1 MLRTWWIVE
10 DNLNTEGSI
19 ETNTEEI
26 NKIKYNV
33 AHTVTKDSLH
43 QLLVLATIWDFLLLY
58 LQGKAATN
66 NVKGQDQEI
75 IQAKKI
81 QTEIMT
87 DMMIEKTLVETIEV
101 MTEIGIGIE
110 IEIEVMA
117 IMPQIILIIR
127 REAVIWKEVSS
138 KDLMNFL
145 LVAYRNH

>member
-1 MLRTWWIVE
+1 M
-10 DNLNTEGSI
+10 
-19 ETNTEEI
+19 
-26 NKIKYNV
+26 
-33 AHTVTKDSLH
+33 
-43 QLLVLATIWDFLLLY
+43 
-58 LQGKAATN
+58 
-66 NVKGQDQEI
+66 KGQDQET

-127 REAVIWKEVSS
+127 REAVI
-138 KDLMNFL
+138 
-145 LVAYRNH
+145 